1 MNRVAYQNGYAYK
14 LVEDY
19 GTTVNVRPPASI
31 STRLIDLSKDG
42 ALLIRAGYAWDG
54 ASGMPDSPDV
64 IRGSL
69 VHDALYQ
76 LMREGALDP
85 LLQKS
90 AVDRQLYDHCVEDGM
105 NPGLARVVL
114 EAVTRMGGSHLRKDP
129 KWTLYAPPAP
139 AEFPFPD
146 REAP

>member
-1 MNRVAYQNGYAYK
+1 MNRVAYQTGYDYK

-19 GTTVNVRPPASI
+19 GTRVVVRPPASI

-42 ALLIRAGYAWDG
+42 ELLIRAGYSWDG
-54 ASGMPDSPDV
+54 ATGMPDSPDV

-69 VHDALYQ
+69 VHDACYQ

-85 LLQKS
+85 ERDKA
-90 AVDRQLYDHCVEDGM
+90 AVDQQLYSHCVEDGM
-105 NPGLARVVL
+105 NPGLARLVF
-114 EAVTRMGGSHLRKDP
+114 EAVSKFGAAKLRTP
-129 KWTLYAPPAP
+129 KWTLYAPPEPTGYA
-139 AEFPFPD
+139 FPS